1 MGASLVNTTINNI
14 LDLLKN
20 NNMQPGDKLP
30 TVDKLSV
37 KFKVGHS
44 TVREA
49 LKSLSTQNIL
59 TIRQGAGTF
68 VSKKRGISNDPLG
81 LGLMGNDISTIFD
94 MLTVRLI
101 FEPAIAAIAAQKA
114 TLKNIRQINE
124 LCLVVEGLIKAGK
137 NYDDEDNLFH
147 SAIGNA
153 SGNKIIYKITQ
164 IIHAS
169 IKKNIFITD
178 NSLCQETVITHR
190 QIAKAIAAG
199 DATGAK
205 NGMIIH
211 LNAQREFLLKNYDL
225 QI

>member
-1 MGASLVNTTINNI
+1 MGVSLVTSTIDNI

-30 TVDKLSV
+30 TVDNLAV

-49 LKSLSTQNIL
+49 LKALSAQNIL
-59 TIRQGAGTF
+59 AIRQGSGTF
-68 VSKKRGISNDPLG
+68 VSQKNGISNDPLG
-81 LGLMGNDISTIFD
+81 IGMMGEDVSTIFD

-101 FEPAIAAIAAQKA
+101 FEPEIAAIAAQKA

-124 LCLVVEGLIKAGK
+124 LCLMVEELIRAEK

-164 IIHAS
+164 IIHTS

-178 NSLCQETVITHR
+178 NSLCEETMLTHR
-190 QIAKAIAAG
+190 QIARAIANG
-199 DATGAK
+199 DSAGAK

-225 QI
+225 QT